1 MKFEKTETVTYDELT
16 EIVEAMLPKNQK
28 RLIEFSVLSD
38 AGNNDKD
45 QWLIKIPDIRSDKPV
60 FEGTYN
66 FLIDYWRVCSVAKM
80 SRPIKNP
87 TWKDI
92 IIVFNELL
100 QDGGS
105 SLYLEGFRLQEDNI
119 IEFAIGS

>member
-16 EIVEAMLPKNQK
+16 EIVEALLPKNQK
-28 RLIEFSVLSD
+28 RLTEFSILSD

-45 QWLIKIPDIRSDKPV
+45 QWLVRIPDIRSAKPV
-60 FEGTYN
+60 LEGTYN

-80 SRPIKNP
+80 SRPITNP

-92 IIVFNELL
+92 IVVFNELL

-105 SLYLEGFRLQEDNI
+105 SLFLEGLRVQENNI
-119 IEFAIGS
+119 VEFAIGS